1 MSEDINTCAI
11 NDANT
16 SMEKN
21 QVKGLSPLLVNFYS
35 QEIFFCDPWKD
46 VVNLVREL
54 RANECQWFV
63 LTQNF

>member
-16 SMEKN
+16 SMEMN